1 MVTVNNFSNYID
13 HETAYN
19 ELKNVLE
26 VKLGRTLKDI
36 ELRKIEWLARQEY
49 ETVGVII
56 SLFKEI

>member
-1 MVTVNNFSNYID
+1 MNNFSNYID